1 MERTGVAMADAR
13 PLTIGE
19 LEAGF
24 SAYCQA
30 LRRLVA
36 DQRSLERI
44 RRTHC
49 WHNLERLHSCLP
61 QRYRSPQDLYQRY
74 VRARLADDAATD
86 EP

>member
-1 MERTGVAMADAR
+1 MTMADSK

-36 DQRSLERI
+36 DERSQERI
-44 RRTHC
+44 ERTHC
-49 WHNLERLHSCLP
+49 WHNLQRLHDCLP
-61 QRYRSPQDLYQRY
+61 QRYRSPLDLYQRY
-74 VRARLADDAATD
+74 QRAHQAGLPIDQ
-86 EP
+86 